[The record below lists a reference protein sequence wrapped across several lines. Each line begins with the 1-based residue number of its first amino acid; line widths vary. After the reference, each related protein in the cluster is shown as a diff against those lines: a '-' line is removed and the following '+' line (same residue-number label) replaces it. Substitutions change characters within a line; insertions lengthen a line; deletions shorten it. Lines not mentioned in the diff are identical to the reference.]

1 MTPTFQAD
9 YDFNQRIVR
18 AVLYLHPTIDFQT
31 AHKAG
36 LEGLPDEQVL
46 EIAAREGRILV
57 SHDFSTMPGHFV
69 NFIAQ
74 QDSPGVILIAQ
85 DLPIKQAV
93 EELVMIW
100 GASEAEEW
108 VNTITWLPRS

>member
-1 MTPTFQAD
+1 MLHLYPT
-9 YDFNQRIVR
+9 V
-18 AVLYLHPTIDFQT
+18 DFQT

-57 SHDFSTMPGHFV
+57 SHDFSTMPVHFA
-69 NFIAQ
+69 NFIAS
-74 QDSPGVILIAQ
+74 QDSPGVILISQ

-93 EELVMIW
+93 EELATVW

-108 VNTITWLPRS
+108 INTITWLPRS